1 MSINEIEG
9 YPLSAEQRRLWA
21 VGGQSGTQRVRAE
34 VSIHGPLRV
43 DALKQAVASTCER
56 FEVLRTRLLRLAGM
70 STPLQAVADAAV
82 TVHDG
87 PLPEAAPESTQDAPL
102 RCALV
107 RESPEHHRLCLELPA
122 LCMDAFALKDLVA
135 AIGRAYA
142 GLVEDGDPLQYIDYA
157 DWQREFLAGE
167 DKAEAAAYWRRLA
180 ESIPAPSTLPQEHK
194 EGARGTGAPLG
205 LEAEVAAPERL
216 RALARRLGADEATLA
231 HAAFQVLLW
240 RLTGQSPVVSSRRYD
255 GRVYEQLEGALGTF
269 ARSLPVVT
277 PIPSDYRLA
286 DLLEPLRQ
294 VHAAHQKH
302 AIAFDA
308 DIWPSLVPSP
318 AQAPCA
324 FRFVSW
330 PDSEHGGARFHLER
344 LEAHED
350 VAALTLALT
359 DDGQRLGAR
368 LEYDASRFSSPDMR
382 RFLQGYLTLLGALC
396 EQPEARLVTLPLLGA
411 EDERRIVRE
420 WNATA
425 LAADTTTCVH
435 ERFAAFAASQPD
447 VPAVACEGVSLTF
460 REANRRAN
468 QLAHH
473 LRALGVRTGDAVGLC
488 LPRSVDAIVALL
500 GILKAGAAYVPLD
513 PELPAKRL
521 AFILENTRAPVAVTT
536 AELEGRLEGFT
547 GTRVRLDADAAALAS
562 RGVEDPK
569 VPVEPEHLAYV
580 LYTSGSSGQPKG
592 VMVRHRGLAN
602 LAVALE
608 QAIYRGRGERLKVGL
623 NAPLAFD
630 ASVKQV
636 IQVCQGHTLHVLTD
650 RIRLDG
656 RALAAYLRENPLD
669 VLDLTPTQLR
679 LLLENEAGVTLA
691 HLPVLLLGGEAI
703 DPALW
708 KRLATEGRGAYN
720 LYGPTEC
727 TVDTTVAPVTGAG
740 AEPTI
745 GKPLANVRVY
755 LLDKGLRPVPVGV
768 PGELYI
774 GGEGVARGYCG
785 RPDLSADRFMPDPFS
800 DAPGAR
806 MYRSGD
812 VMRFTEDG
820 QLVFMGRV
828 DFQVKIRGF
837 RIELE
842 EIEQSL
848 GTHPAVKHA
857 AVTARDDERGDR
869 QLVAYVVPR
878 RRNAPRLDKRP
889 RYALPNGMA
898 VLHQNKNETDYLFRE
913 LFLERLYIRHG
924 VHLPESGVIFD
935 VGANIGMFSLFASLH
950 APALQVYAFEPLPP
964 LYETATA
971 NCELYGPRV
980 KTFSFGLSNREHTE
994 TFTFYS
1000 RYTMMSGRSEYA
1012 NAEDEVN
1019 VIKTFLRNQRSAGD
1033 ASADTL
1039 LTNAD
1044 ELLEGRFAEE
1054 RHTVRLR
1061 RLSDVIREQGV
1072 DRIDL
1077 LKVDVQRAELDV
1089 LEGLDAEH
1097 WPMVRQVVMEVHDA
1111 RGHASEGRVERV
1123 TRLLES
1129 KGFRV
1134 QTDQDPLLEGTD
1146 RHNLYAW
1153 REDRLVT
1160 PAPASAAVDPREVSP
1175 VLTADAVRAHLKQV
1189 LPEFMLPRHVVLMD
1203 ELPLT
1208 LTGKVNRQALPPPE
1222 TVAAQ
1227 TRTGYVEPRNELE
1240 RRIAAIFA
1248 EVLKVERV
1256 GIHDQFFDL
1265 GGHSLLLVQ
1274 AHNRISKAVDAQLS
1288 MLDLFRNPTVA
1299 SLVTFLEAGKQ
1310 QAPEKAEDVD
1320 EAARRRVEAMKRQ
1333 KDRSKSRGDV

>member
-1 MSINEIEG
+1 
-9 YPLSAEQRRLWA
+9 
-21 VGGQSGTQRVRAE
+21 
-34 VSIHGPLRV
+34 
-43 DALKQAVASTCER
+43 
-56 FEVLRTRLLRLAGM
+56 FEVLRTRLVRLAGM
-70 STPLQAVADAAV
+70 STPLQAVADIPV
-82 TVHDG
+82 TVHRG
-87 PLPEAAPESTQDAPL
+87 TLPADAAPRSPEEGPL
-102 RCALV
+102 RCALQQ
-107 RESPEHHRLCLELPA
+107 EGPERHRLWLELPA
-122 LCMDAFALKDLVA
+122 LCMDAFALRDLVA

-142 GLVEDGDPLQYIDYA
+142 GESDEGEPLQYIDYA

-167 DKAEAAAYWRRLA
+167 EKAEAAAHWRRLA
-180 ESIPAPSTLPQEHK
+180 ESIPPPTSLPYERK
-194 EGARGTGAPLG
+194 DGTRTAGTPRV
-205 LEAEVAAPERL
+205 LEAEAEAPEQV
-216 RALARRLGADEATLA
+216 RAVARRFGVDEATLA

-240 RLTGQSPVVSSRRYD
+240 RLTGQSPVVSARRFD
-255 GRVYEQLEGALGTF
+255 GRAYEQLEGALGTF

-277 PIPSDYRLA
+277 PIPNDYRLA

-294 VHAAHQKH
+294 MNAAHQKH

-308 DIWPSLVPSP
+308 DTYPSLVPSP

-330 PDSEHGGARFHLER
+330 PDAEHSGTRFHLER
-344 LEAHED
+344 LEAQED
-350 VAALTLALT
+350 VAGLMLTLT
-359 DDGQRLGAR
+359 DDGRRLALR
-368 LEYDASRFSSPDMR
+368 LEYDSSRFAEQDMR
-382 RFLQGYLTLLGALC
+382 RFLQAYRVLLADLC
-396 EQPEARLVTLPLLGA
+396 AHPEARLVTLRLLDA
-411 EDERRIVRE
+411 EEERRVVHG

-425 LAADTTTCVH
+425 LPADGTCVH
-435 ERFAAFAASQPD
+435 ERFAALAASQPD
-447 VPAVACEGVSLTF
+447 AVAVVCEGTRLTF
-460 REANRRAN
+460 QEANRRAN
-468 QLAHH
+468 QVAWH
-473 LRALGVRTGDAVGLC
+473 LRSLGVGLGDAVGLC

-536 AELEGRLEGFT
+536 SELEARLEGFT
-547 GTRVRLDADAAALAS
+547 GTRVRLDADHAALAAAS
-562 RGVEDPK
+562 DADPK
-569 VPVEPEHLAYV
+569 LPVDAEHLAYV

-592 VMVRHRGLAN
+592 VMVRHGGLAN
-602 LAVALE
+602 LGVALE
-608 QAIYRGRGERLKVGL
+608 QAIYRERGPRLAVGL

-636 IQVCQGHTLHVLTD
+636 IQVCRGHTLHVLTD

-656 RALAAYLRENPLD
+656 KALAAYLRENPLD

-679 LLLENEAGVTLA
+679 LLLENEDGVPLA
-691 HLPVLLLGGEAI
+691 RMPVLLLGGEAI

-708 KRLATEGRGAYN
+708 KRLAGEGRGAYN

-727 TVDTTVAPVTGAG
+727 TVDTTVAPVTSTA

-745 GKPLANVRVY
+745 GGPLANVRVY
-755 LLDKGLRPVPVGV
+755 LLDAGLRPVPVGV

-774 GGEGVARGYCG
+774 GGHGLARGYCG
-785 RPDLSADRFMPDPFS
+785 RPDLSAERFLPDPFS

-812 VMRFTEDG
+812 VMRFTEEG
-820 QLVFMGRV
+820 QLVFMGRA
-828 DFQVKIRGF
+828 DFQVKVRGF

-842 EIEQSL
+842 EIEQCL
-848 GTHPAVKHA
+848 GSHPAVKHA
-857 AVTARDDERGDR
+857 AVAARDDAHGDR
-869 QLVAYVVPR
+869 QLVAYVVPK
-878 RRNAPRLDKRP
+878 RRNAARLDTRA

-898 VLHQNKNETDYLFRE
+898 VLHQNKNETDYLYRE
-913 LFLERLYIRHG
+913 LFQERLYIRHG
-924 VHLPESGVIFD
+924 VHLPEQGVIFD
-935 VGANIGMFSLFASLH
+935 VGANIGMFSLFASVH
-950 APALQVYAFEPLPP
+950 APDCRIYAFEPLPP
-964 LYETATA
+964 LHETVAA

-980 KTFSFGLSNREHTE
+980 KTFPFGLSNREHASE
-994 TFTFYS
+994 FTYYS

-1012 NAEDEVN
+1012 NAADEVD
-1019 VIKTFLRNQRSAGD
+1019 VIKTFLQNQRSAGD
-1033 ASADTL
+1033 ASAETL
-1039 LTNAD
+1039 LRNAD

-1061 RLSDVIREQGV
+1061 RLSDVIREEGV

-1097 WPMVRQVVMEVHDA
+1097 WPLVRQVVMEVHDA
-1111 RGHASEGRVERV
+1111 RGHASEGRAQRM
-1123 TRLLES
+1123 TRLLEER
-1129 KGFRV
+1129 GFRV
-1134 QTDQDPLLEGTD
+1134 QVDQDPLLQGTD

-1153 REDRLVT
+1153 REDRPVV
-1160 PAPASAAVDPREVSP
+1160 PAPASAAVDPATLAP
-1175 VLTADAVRAHLKQV
+1175 ILTAEAVRGHLKLV

-1208 LTGKVNRQALPPPE
+1208 LTGKVNRQALPAPE
-1222 TVAAQ
+1222 AVASQA
-1227 TRTGYVEPRNELE
+1227 RTGYVEPRNELE

-1256 GIHDQFFDL
+1256 GIHDHFFDL

-1274 AHNRISKAVDAQLS
+1274 AHNRISKALGAQLS
-1288 MLDLFRNPTVA
+1288 MLDLFRNPSVA
-1299 SLVTFLEAGKQ
+1299 ALVTFLEAGKAPQ
-1310 QAPEKAEDVD
+1310 QEKAEDVD

-1333 KDRSKSRGDV
+1333 KDRGKSRGDS

>member
-1 MSINEIEG
+1 MSTDEIEG

-21 VGGQSGTQRVRAE
+21 AGGQSGTQRVRAE
-34 VSIHGPLRV
+34 VSIEGPLRV
-43 DALKQAVASTCER
+43 DALERAVADACQR
-56 FEVLRTRLLRLAGM
+56 YEVLRTRLVRLPGM
-70 STPLQAVADAAV
+70 STPLQAVADTGL
-82 TVHDG
+82 TVHRDG
-87 PLPEAAPESTQDAPL
+87 PPPESTGEATP

-107 RESPEHHRLCLELPA
+107 REGPERHRLWLELPA
-122 LCMDAFALKDLVA
+122 LCMDTFALRDLVA

-142 GLVEDGDPLQYIDYA
+142 GVGEDGEPLQYIDYA
-157 DWQREFLAGE
+157 DWQREFLAGK

-180 ESIPAPSTLPQEHK
+180 ESIPAPTALPYERK
-194 EGARGTGAPLG
+194 EGARTAGAPRA
-205 LEAEVAAPERL
+205 LESEVDAPEPVRV
-216 RALARRLGADEATLA
+216 LARRLGVDEATLA

-240 RLTGQSPVVSSRRYD
+240 RLTGSSPVVSMRRFD
-255 GRVYEQLEGALGTF
+255 GRAYEQLAGALGTF
-269 ARSLPVVT
+269 ARSLPVVM
-277 PIPSDYRLA
+277 PIPRDYRLA

-294 VHAAHQKH
+294 TNAAHQKH

-308 DIWPSLVPSP
+308 DTWPSLVASP

-330 PDSEHGGARFHLER
+330 PDAEHGGARFHLER

-350 VAALTLALT
+350 VAGLMLALT
-359 DDGQRLGAR
+359 DDGRRLALR
-368 LEYDASRFSSPDMR
+368 LEYDSSRFAEPEMR
-382 RFLQGYLTLLGALC
+382 RFLGAYRALLADLC
-396 EQPEARLVTLPLLGA
+396 AHPEARLATLRLLDA
-411 EDERRIVRE
+411 EEERRVVRE

-425 LAADTTTCVH
+425 LPADTATCVH
-435 ERFAAFAASQPD
+435 ERFAALAASQPD
-447 VPAVACEGVSLTF
+447 APAVVCEGTRLTF
-460 REANRRAN
+460 HEANRRAN
-468 QLAHH
+468 QLAWH
-473 LRALGVRTGDAVGLC
+473 LRALGVKTGDAVGLC

-513 PELPAKRL
+513 PELPSKRL

-547 GTRVRLDADAAALAS
+547 GTRVRLDADQAALAARS
-562 RGVEDPK
+562 DADPK
-569 VPVEPEHLAYV
+569 VPVDPEHLAYV

-602 LAVALE
+602 LGVALE
-608 QAIYRGRGERLKVGL
+608 QAIYRGRGPRLAVGL

-656 RALAAYLRENPLD
+656 QALAAYLRDNPLD

-679 LLLENEAGVTLA
+679 LLLENEAGVPLA
-691 HLPVLLLGGEAI
+691 RMPVLLLGGEAI

-727 TVDTTVAPVTGAG
+727 TVDTSVAPVTSAA

-745 GKPLANVRVY
+745 GGPLANVRVY
-755 LLDKGLRPVPVGV
+755 LLDAGLRPVPVGV

-774 GGEGVARGYCG
+774 GGDGVARGYCG
-785 RPDLSADRFMPDPFS
+785 RPDLTADRFPPDPFS

-820 QLVFMGRV
+820 HLVFLGRA
-828 DFQVKIRGF
+828 DFQVKVRGF

-842 EIEQSL
+842 EIEQCL

-857 AVTARDDERGDR
+857 AVTARDDAQGDR

-878 RRNAPRLDKRP
+878 RRHAPRLDTRA
-889 RYALPNGMA
+889 RYPLPNGLA
-898 VLHQNKNETDYLFRE
+898 VLHQNKNETDYLYRE
-913 LFLERLYIRHG
+913 LFQERLYIRHG
-924 VHLPESGVIFD
+924 VHLPAEGVIFD
-935 VGANIGMFSLFASLH
+935 VGANIGMFSLFASVN
-950 APALQVYAFEPLPP
+950 APRCRVYAFEPLPP
-964 LYETATA
+964 LYETVAA
-971 NCELYGPRV
+971 NCELYGPGV
-980 KTFSFGLSNREHTE
+980 KVFPFGLSNHEHAA

-1012 NAEDEVN
+1012 NAQDEVS
-1019 VIKTFLRNQRSAGD
+1019 VIKTFLTNQRAAGD
-1033 ASADTL
+1033 ASAETL
-1039 LTNAD
+1039 LVNAD

-1061 RLSDVIREQGV
+1061 RLSDVIREEGV
-1072 DRIDL
+1072 ERIDL

-1097 WPMVRQVVMEVHDA
+1097 WPLVRQVVMEVHDA
-1111 RGHASEGRVERV
+1111 RGHASAGRVQRM
-1123 TRLLES
+1123 TKLLEGH
-1129 KGFRV
+1129 GFRV
-1134 QTDQDPLLEGTD
+1134 QVDQDPLLQGTD

-1153 REDRLVT
+1153 REDRPVT

-1175 VLTADAVRAHLKQV
+1175 VLTADSVRAHLKQV
-1189 LPEFMLPRHVVLMD
+1189 LPDFMLPRHVVLMD

-1208 LTGKVNRQALPPPE
+1208 LTGKVNRQALPAPE
-1222 TVAAQ
+1222 TVASQ
-1227 TRTGYVEPRNELE
+1227 TRTGYVEPRNDLE
-1240 RRIAAIFA
+1240 RRLAAIFA

-1256 GIHDQFFDL
+1256 GIHDHFFDL

-1274 AHNRISKAVDAQLS
+1274 AHNRITKALGAQLS
-1288 MLDLFRNPTVA
+1288 MLDLFRHPTVA
-1299 SLVTFLEAGKQ
+1299 SLVTFLDAGKAQ
-1310 QAPEKAEDVD
+1310 PKERAEDVD

-1333 KDRSKSRGDV
+1333 KDRSKARGDS